1 MLKWD
6 LTALRSAV
14 KNADIFISQVRE
26 EKRSCMRSFAPAAE
40 RLNQFRLSHVMINPF
55 TAVSATENALKDDRD
70 YLRRYSY
77 VVTAFFCTDIVI
89 AYLRKI
95 LNT

>member
-26 EKRSCMRSFAPAAE
+26 ERRSCMRSFVPAAE
-40 RLNQFRLSHVMINPF
+40 RLNLFRSSHAMISPF
-55 TAVSATENALKDDRD
+55 TAVSATESVLKDFRD
-70 YLRRYSY
+70 HLRRYSY
-77 VVTAFFCTDIVI
+77 VVTVFFC
-89 AYLRKI
+89 AL
-95 LNT
+95 

>member
-26 EKRSCMRSFAPAAE
+26 ERRSCMRSFVPAAE
-40 RLNQFRLSHVMINPF
+40 RLSPFHLSHAMISPF
-55 TAVSATENALKDDRD
+55 TAVSATENALRDDRD
-70 YLRRYSY
+70 HLRRYAC
-77 VVTAFFCTDIVI
+77 VVTAFFCV
-89 AYLRKI
+89 AKI
-95 LNT
+95 SHI